1 MWPLSPIFSM
11 DIFHQFVEGSES
23 FGNSTITPYSTVRL
37 VTLERLPGL
46 HAPLDVVLDPART
59 GNI

>member
-1 MWPLSPIFSM
+1 M
-11 DIFHQFVEGSES
+11 
-23 FGNSTITPYSTVRL
+23 PYSTVRL
-37 VTLERLPGL
+37 VTLGRLPGL